1 MVGRLPTLRGMATG
15 YEPLDT
21 LKPVAPDIWIVDG
34 PLIRFYGMPF
44 STRATVV
51 RLANGDIWVHSPT
64 RLSEGLRGEVT
75 ALGPVVHLVAPN
87 WIHYAHVAEWQA
99 AFPDALAWAA
109 PWVAER
115 AAKKGK
121 ALRFDRD
128 LGPVA
133 EAPWAGQIEQMIVEG
148 SRVHREAVFFHRASK
163 TLILTDLIENFEARN
178 LPWWMRIAARLG
190 GILDPDG
197 KMPRDMRASFIG
209 HRDAL
214 RRAVETMIGWGP
226 ERVIL
231 AHGRWYDR
239 NGADE
244 LRRAFRFL
252 WSSGE

>member
-1 MVGRLPTLRGMATG
+1 MPTLRSMATG

-51 RLANGDIWVHSPT
+51 RLASGDIWVHSPT
-64 RLSEGLRGEVT
+64 RLTDGLRDEVAT
-75 ALGPVVHLVAPN
+75 LGPVAHLIAPN
-87 WIHYAHVAEWQA
+87 WIHYAHVAEWQVT
-99 AFPDALAWAA
+99 FPDALAWAA
-109 PWVAER
+109 PGVADR
-115 AAKKGK
+115 AAKKGM
-121 ALRFDRD
+121 ALRFDHD

-133 EAPWAGQIEQMIVEG
+133 AHPWAGQIEQMIVEG
-148 SRVHREAVFFHRASK
+148 SRVHREVVFFHRASK

-178 LPWWMRIAARLG
+178 LPWWMRIAARIG

-197 KMPRDMRASFIG
+197 KMPRDIRASFMAQ
-209 HRDAL
+209 RDRL
-214 RRAVETMIGWGP
+214 RDAVETMIGWGP

-252 WSSGE
+252 WPDGK